1 MTHFDQLG
9 ISEQLAALLKK
20 QGITTPTPVQ
30 EQAIPPMRAGRDV
43 IAQAQT
49 GTGKTLAFLLPLL
62 EKIKPQGEVAQA
74 LVIAPTR
81 ELAIQIARVAEPL
94 GAELGIGTVCRPT
107 VALNADVCFLVEE
120 VSALPSVGSATEMLR
135 KPAPAVLLM
144 ASDAKVPA
152 VKRFL
157 TRIGDRWNEQAA
169 RDQNRRSHSTNRLP
183 LNTHGISYPLS
194 VLKYISSMMHYN
206 CIGCLSFI
214 LPVQCSLLGS
224 SYFFELGSFEH
235 CLDVYHLRAI
245 SFVLNVTRALK

>member
-1 MTHFDQLG
+1 MDERVLQWIVKSPVRVSCCMILG
-9 ISEQLAALLKK
+9 RGSGTALCAVPAVRI
-20 QGITTPTPVQ
+20 GGV
-30 EQAIPPMRAGRDV
+30 
-43 IAQAQT
+43 
-49 GTGKTLAFLLPLL
+49 
-62 EKIKPQGEVAQA
+62 
-74 LVIAPTR
+74 
-81 ELAIQIARVAEPL
+81 
-94 GAELGIGTVCRPT
+94 AELGIGTVCRPT

-120 VSALPSVGSATEMLR
+120 VSALPYVGSATEMLR
-135 KPAPAVLLM
+135 KLAPAVLLM

-194 VLKYISSMMHYN
+194 VLKYISSMMHYTSLDPIPQELN